1 MLNHSL
7 HTCINHSN
15 THKIIILSASIAVNP
30 IKISNFTSANLP
42 TFYVHFWL
50 APNTY
55 SCQIFQKLLLV
66 LFQNTTHISQEFI
79 IRQSPLKNI
88 FYNFFYIPLL
98 NFIPANWN
106 GLFLQYLPIAF
117 AVCNFFCKVLIN
129 NWCKRIRIN
138 HFKLLCEIFTLDGCF
153 LRHER

>member
-1 MLNHSL
+1 MLLQACYNFISIHSFLVESDSKHAQPFLARL
-7 HTCINHSN
+7 HKSQQYSQN
-15 THKIIILSASIAVNP
+15 KLLSASIAVNP
-30 IKISNFTSANLP
+30 IKISNFTGANLP
-42 TFYVHFWL
+42 TFYVHFRL

-98 NFIPANWN
+98 NFIPGN
-106 GLFLQYLPIAF
+106 
-117 AVCNFFCKVLIN
+117 
-129 NWCKRIRIN
+129 
-138 HFKLLCEIFTLDGCF
+138 
-153 LRHER
+153 